1 MTDDRRSGVALI
13 AGSAGMIITMIL
25 HPTGKVGPEGIDAM
39 VRMLVGVHALALASM
54 PVVFL
59 GAWGLSRRVASA
71 DRLAMM
77 ALVLYAFA
85 TVAVMNA
92 AVFDGL
98 VAPNLI
104 RQIVS
109 THDTATPG
117 TSEGWRLAF
126 NYNSQLNQAFA
137 RVYAVASSM
146 AILLWSVVIVRD
158 RALARGVGIY
168 GCVLGAITVA
178 GVFSGRLNP
187 DVHGFGL
194 IIFGQALWFIL
205 SGASL
210 CRDREG

>member
-104 RQIVS
+104 RQIVF
-109 THDTATPG
+109 THDTATAG

>member
-1 MTDDRRSGVALI
+1 MTNDRRSGAALI

-104 RQIVS
+104 RQIVF
-109 THDTATPG
+109 THDTATAG

>member
-1 MTDDRRSGVALI
+1 
-13 AGSAGMIITMIL
+13 
-25 HPTGKVGPEGIDAM
+25 M
-39 VRMLVGVHALALASM
+39 VRMLVAVHSLALASL
-54 PVVFL
+54 PLLFL

-71 DRLAMM
+71 DRLAMA

-85 TVAVMNA
+85 AVAVMNA

-117 TSEGWRLAF
+117 TSEGWRLVF

-137 RVYAVASSM
+137 RLFAVASSM
-146 AILLWSVVIVRD
+146 AIVLWSVAIVRSG
-158 RALARGVGIY
+158 ALSKGVGIY
-168 GCVLGAITVA
+168 GCVLGAITVIGVLA
-178 GVFSGRLNP
+178 GLLNP

-194 IIFGQALWFIL
+194 IIFGQALWFII
-205 SGASL
+205 SGVQL
-210 CRDREG
+210 CRVRNA

>member
-1 MTDDRRSGVALI
+1 
-13 AGSAGMIITMIL
+13 MIITMIL
-25 HPTGKVGPEGIDAM
+25 HPTGKVGPEGVESM
-39 VRMLVGVHALALASM
+39 VHMLVAVHSLALASM

-71 DRLAMM
+71 DRLAMT

-92 AVFDGL
+92 VVFDGL

-126 NYNSQLNQAFA
+126 NYNSYLNQAFA
-137 RVYAVASSM
+137 RLYAVAASI
-146 AILLWSVVIVRD
+146 AIVLWSVVIVRD
-158 RALARGVGIY
+158 RALARGAGIY
-168 GCVLGAITVA
+168 GCVLGALTVA

-194 IIFGQALWFIL
+194 VIFSQALWFVIVGVL
-205 SGASL
+205 L
-210 CRDREG
+210 CRVRNA

>member
-1 MTDDRRSGVALI
+1 MTKDRTSGVALI

-54 PVVFL
+54 PVLFL
-59 GAWGLSRRVASA
+59 GTVGLSRRLGFPAG
-71 DRLAMM
+71 LAIA
-77 ALVLYAFA
+77 ALVIFGFA

-104 RQIVS
+104 RQIV
-109 THDTATPG
+109 TAAP
-117 TSEGWRLAF
+117 EARDGWRLVF

-137 RVYAVASSM
+137 RLYAVGASM
-146 AILLWSVVIVRD
+146 AIVLWSVAIVRD
-158 RALARGVGIY
+158 RALARSAGIY
-168 GCVLGAITVA
+168 GCVLGALTLA

-210 CRDREG
+210 CRVREG